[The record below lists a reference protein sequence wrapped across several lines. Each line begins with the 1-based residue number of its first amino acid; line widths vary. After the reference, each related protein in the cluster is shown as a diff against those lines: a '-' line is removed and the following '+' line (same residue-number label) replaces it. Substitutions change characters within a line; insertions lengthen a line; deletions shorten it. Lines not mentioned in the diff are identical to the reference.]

1 MSNTYKRKLGSTRVN
16 WRGED
21 LLKAENSKDWLFV
34 FNDSEDWD
42 ENECV
47 GCLLAVK
54 TGSFVPVGYTKHN
67 NLCDLCRKKKYKT
80 NKHS

>member
-21 LLKAENSKDWLFV
+21 LLKAENSKDRLFG

-54 TGSFVPVGYTKHN
+54 TG
-67 NLCDLCRKKKYKT
+67 
-80 NKHS
+80 

>member
-21 LLKAENSKDWLFV
+21 LLKAENSKDRLFV
-34 FNDSEDWD
+34 FNDSDDEMEDWD
-42 ENECV
+42 ENECA

-54 TGSFVPVGYTKHN
+54 TG
-67 NLCDLCRKKKYKT
+67 
-80 NKHS
+80 